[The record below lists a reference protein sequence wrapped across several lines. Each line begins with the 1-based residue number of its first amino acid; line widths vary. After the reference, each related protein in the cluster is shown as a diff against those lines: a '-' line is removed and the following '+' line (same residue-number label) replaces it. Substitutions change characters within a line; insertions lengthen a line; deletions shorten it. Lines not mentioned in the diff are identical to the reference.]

1 MDNAWTRRCLTFL
14 TEYTTRFPSNQSTP
28 TIERP
33 KYLVIGQNVV
43 VNIREGEKGG
53 RDQQFLNTRMDPGLV
68 G

>member
-14 TEYTTRFPSNQSTP
+14 TERTTRFPSNQSTP
-28 TIERP
+28 TIE
-33 KYLVIGQNVV
+33 YLVIGPNVV

-53 RDQQFLNTRMDPGLV
+53 EGDKQFLNTRMDPGLV